1 MYAIVEIGG
10 MQFPVREGE
19 VVEVPRLGAKAEDQV
34 TFDKVLLVAG
44 EKGTAV
50 GNPYL
55 PKASVLG
62 EVVREARGEKII
74 VFKFKRRT
82 KYRRKRGH
90 RQWYTAVKINKIQAP
105 QIA

>member
-19 VVEVPRLGAKAEDQV
+19 VVEVPRLGAKPEQQV
-34 TFDKVLLVAG
+34 TFDKVLFVTS

-50 GNPYL
+50 GRPYVSN
-55 PKASVLG
+55 ASVTG
-62 EVVREARGEKII
+62 EVVREARGEKVI

-90 RQWYTAVKINKIQAP
+90 RQWFTAVKINKIEAP
-105 QIA
+105 QVA

>member
-19 VVEVPRLGAKAEDQV
+19 TLKVPRLGK
-34 TFDKVLLVAG
+34 KVSEAVIFEKILLVASDQSAQIG
-44 EKGTAV
+44 K
-50 GNPYL
+50 PYVAG
-55 PKASVLG
+55 ASVTG
-62 EVVREARGEKII
+62 EVIAEKRDDRIT

-90 RQWYTAVKINKIQAP
+90 RQWFTEVKINKIEAP
-105 QIA
+105 ALS